1 MATPAAFGS
10 SQARGLIGT
19 RAAGLHHSHSTTR
32 SKHICD
38 LLHNSQQCQIL
49 NPLSEA
55 KDQTHILMDTSWFL
69 TCWAT
74 VGTPCILNFKK
85 FSSVLH
91 QTQSTLWVR
100 IVYYSRAQ
108 CLAQSQPVI

>member
-55 KDQTHILMDTSWFL
+55 RDQTHILMDTSWVL
-69 TCWAT
+69 NLLSHC
-74 VGTPCILNFKK
+74 GNSMYLNFKK